1 MGAAQKLLLSLS
13 DSFAESYLHSEQID
27 RFIQKESHILF
38 QKLVQNGVET
48 FSSRE
53 QEILLR
59 INQRMPVLNVDMS
72 PVELKIEEKE
82 ITAEEFETWQADL
95 EKGRVINKGVLKT
108 ESAVMLLSILDS
120 TDRKVSEFL
129 EENMELL
136 LRHVEVKREQA
147 LKKYTEPLSK
157 KAGWE
162 ERCKVGMLFSAFAGQ
177 NKDWRFLNGALKLN
191 EWLWKEYYRPF
202 SGLSSLPLLATLVEQ
217 EVVFKELQSC

>member
-1 MGAAQKLLLSLS
+1 MGVAQKMLLSLS
-13 DSFAESYLHSEQID
+13 DSFSESYLQPERID
-27 RFIQKESHILF
+27 RFIHKESHILF
-38 QKLVQNGVET
+38 QKLVQNGIES
-48 FSSRE
+48 FSSKE

-59 INQRMPVLNVDMS
+59 LNRQLPLLNVDVI
-72 PVELKIEEKE
+72 PVELKLEKKE
-82 ITAEEFETWQADL
+82 ITVEEFEAWQAAL
-95 EKGRVINKGVLKT
+95 EKGRVINKGVLLPR
-108 ESAVMLLSILDS
+108 SASMLLMVLTSTERDS
-120 TDRKVSEFL
+120 DFI